1 MGLMD
6 TTKMIQ
12 KARQAKKRMEQLE
25 VAGQSG
31 SLALLMNG
39 LYEVTEVEVSEDK
52 LKEEIQLELS
62 EKDLKKIADVI
73 KKNVK
78 EGLKDAKKQLEKQ
91 MSSQTSLDD
100 LKDLLN

>member
-12 KARQAKKRMEQLE
+12 KARQAKKKMEQLE

-39 LYEVTEVEVSEDK
+39 LYEVTEVEVSEEK
-52 LKEEIQLELS
+52 LKDELQLELS
-62 EKDLKKIADVI
+62 EKDLQKIADLL

-78 EGLKDAKKQLEKQ
+78 EALKDAKKQLEKQ
-91 MSSQTSLDD
+91 MASATSLDD
-100 LKDLLN
+100 LKDLLS

>member
-1 MGLMD
+1 MD

-12 KARQAKKRMEQLE
+12 KARQAKKKMEQLE

-39 LYEVTEVEVSEDK
+39 LYEVTEVEVSEEK
-52 LKEEIQLELS
+52 LKDELQLELS
-62 EKDLKKIADVI
+62 EKDLQKIADLL

-78 EGLKDAKKQLEKQ
+78 EALKDAKKQLEKQ
-91 MSSQTSLDD
+91 MASATSLDD
-100 LKDLLN
+100 LKDLLS